1 MFRMLLRLVR
11 LALVAAV
18 VGCVVAPVSAEPR
31 NHAPRLQHRHQAPDV
46 DHDRTTTNDRARN
59 DRPPGDP
66 ELGVVWIAVGIAL
79 LVFMVWVAVRIGD
92 NDR

>member
-1 MFRMLLRLVR
+1 MVRMILRLVR
-11 LALVAAV
+11 VALVTAV
-18 VGCVVAPVSAEPR
+18 VACVAAPAPAESRSTVAR
-31 NHAPRLQHRHQAPDV
+31 ILHRPKAPDA
-46 DHDRTTTNDRARN
+46 DYDRARN

-66 ELGVVWIAVGIAL
+66 ELGLVWIAVGIAL

>member
-1 MFRMLLRLVR
+1 MIRKLLRLVR

-18 VGCVVAPVSAEPR
+18 VGCVAAPVAAEPHVR
-31 NHAPRLQHRHQAPDV
+31 VPHLQKRHQAPDV
-46 DHDRTTTNDRARN
+46 DHDRNATADRAKSE
-59 DRPPGDP
+59 RPPGDP
-66 ELGVVWIAVGIAL
+66 ELGVVWIAVGVVI